1 MNLRTK
7 NGTFT
12 LRTGGAFFLAM
23 LPLVGGSIG
32 MGCSDNSTKSS
43 SSSSSTSTT
52 SSTTTSS
59 SSTSSSSSSSN
70 GGSSSGEVITAF
82 QLQGAAAKGPY
93 VLGSTITVSVLDNQL
108 APTGQSF
115 NTLTTTDVG
124 EFSVANLPLS
134 PTEIIADGYYYDE
147 ITGRL
152 GNGVLTLRAFYQPTT
167 AGIQAAYV
175 NVITHITQLRIKNLA
190 ANMPFAMAVAQAE
203 NELRTELGI
212 TLPTF
217 NPNAAGIDMNL
228 ITGDTDA
235 NAYLFGVS
243 TTLMQAAYNEG
254 GPVEAEIQKLVNIM
268 AADLTDGTLS
278 ASTKTKITAALD
290 DFDADTA
297 IGRFSRYLVGL
308 GSNALVPDMNRVIDQ
323 DLDGLVNAM
332 DNCPRKANPLQEDG
346 DGDGVGDICDNCLT
360 TACAVDCVPKGS
372 VYNDM
377 SGEAC
382 PSSQPK
388 KDVCTGKRCSQLA
401 LNECGPNEL
410 CLNFHKVV
418 ACSEPCDPRA
428 PACAPDQMCT
438 GGLEYDQD
446 LGQSTVRFGCVP
458 YDPMF
463 IANEGDLCGDLGGFC
478 AEGLV
483 CGVGPYTLP
492 LCSKP
497 CDPAIMGACG
507 SETCVEFFG
516 NYWGGTTTSMG
527 YFCTIGPQDP
537 GESCS
542 GNLTCGGNMPCVP
555 NDCLGGWLTPGGSN
569 ACATQAGG
577 DREHCYGDGTCDP
590 GHVCTYNMPPDNYC
604 FATGLQ
610 ECCRPSGDLYEPC
623 NADGSCNGTLGC
635 IYSPS
640 PYGYRQRNPGS
651 YCCVNVGGYGEPC
664 PCDPGL
670 TCTSYPTT
678 TNCGGIFAC
687 CR

>member
-1 MNLRTK
+1 MGRRIRK
-7 NGTFT
+7 NSRS
-12 LRTGGAFFLAM
+12 LRTGGVLLLVT
-23 LPLVGGSIG
+23 LPLVGGSIA
-32 MGCSDNSTKSS
+32 MGCSDNPTTSSS
-43 SSSSSTSTT
+43 SSSSSTS
-52 SSTTTSS
+52 STSS
-59 SSTSSSSSSSN
+59 SSTSSSSSTTSSSSSSSN

-401 LNECGPNEL
+401 LNECGPNEH
-410 CLNFHKVV
+410 CLNFNKIS
-418 ACSEPCDPRA
+418 ACSEPCDPLA
-428 PACAPDQMCT
+428 PNCPSGQFCT
-438 GGLEYDQD
+438 GGLEYDP
-446 LGQSTVRFGCVP
+446 GIGGITVRFGCVP

-463 IANEGDLCGDLGGFC
+463 TVNEGDLCGYLGGFC
-478 AEGLV
+478 AEGLT
-483 CGVGPYTLP
+483 CGVGSFSSYRLP
-492 LCSKP
+492 LCRKP

-507 SETCVEFFG
+507 SETCVEVFG
-516 NYWGGTTTSMG
+516 NYLGGTTTSMG

-537 GESCS
+537 GDLC
-542 GNLTCGGNMPCVP
+542 GNDLTCGGNIPCIS
-555 NDCLGGWLTPGGSN
+555 NSCLDWWDSGTR

-577 DREHCYGDGTCDP
+577 YTEACYADGSCDP
-590 GHVCTYNMPPDNYC
+590 GYVCVREVPPAFAC
-604 FATGLQ
+604 FSVGLQ
-610 ECCRPSGDLYEPC
+610 ECCLPP
-623 NADGSCNGTLGC
+623 
-635 IYSPS
+635 
-640 PYGYRQRNPGS
+640 
-651 YCCVNVGGYGEPC
+651 
-664 PCDPGL
+664 
-670 TCTSYPTT
+670 
-678 TNCGGIFAC
+678 
-687 CR
+687 